1 MRACVARG
9 THVRP
14 LSSTV
19 VASTSRPPASI
30 SVSSLT
36 SPLRELAHQ
45 RPSNSR
51 NTSSA
56 RLRAGS
62 LRRSAGGGQQ
72 SIGDKGTP
80 QEARGETGSAARRGS
95 RGAPG
100 IRRVVFPLD
109 AVLDPHGFLAFKRHQ
124 AHASDPLNLGR
135 LRRPGVSTAASA
147 AQRKRQAAAPLWT
160 RTWRARHSR
169 AGSAGAHLR
178 RAARRASGSGLAAS
192 TAALRSRSRVRRAAA
207 S

>member
-36 SPLRELAHQ
+36 SPLRALAHH

-51 NTSSA
+51 STSSA

-62 LRRSAGGGQQ
+62 LRSSAGGGQQ
-72 SIGDKGTP
+72 PRGDKGTP
-80 QEARGETGSAARRGS
+80 RGARGAPGAAARRGS

-100 IRRVVFPLD
+100 IRRVVLPLD
-109 AVLDPHGFLAFKRHQ
+109 AVLHTHGFLAFKRHQ
-124 AHASDPLNLGR
+124 ANARDPLHLGR
-135 LRRPGVSTAASA
+135 LRRPGVSAGASA
-147 AQRKRQAAAPLWT
+147 AQRTRQAAAPLWT
-160 RTWRARHSR
+160 RPWRARRSR
-169 AGSAGAHLR
+169 AGSAGARLQL
-178 RAARRASGSGLAAS
+178 AEGRASGKGLAAS
-192 TAALRSRSRVRRAAA
+192 TAALRSRSRVLRAAA